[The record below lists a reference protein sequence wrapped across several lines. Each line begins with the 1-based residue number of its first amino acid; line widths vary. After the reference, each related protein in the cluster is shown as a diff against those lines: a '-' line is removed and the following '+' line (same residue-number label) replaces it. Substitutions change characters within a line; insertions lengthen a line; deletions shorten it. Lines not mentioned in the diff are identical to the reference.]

1 MKTIL
6 FILALSCQ
14 MVYSFGQASIKGR
27 VKDRQHDLP
36 LAAVLFLGPDS
47 SLVKGVVTDNEGRF
61 IFENVLPGNYLIAS
75 SMVGY
80 TRFISQEISVAEKDI
95 VLPDIIL
102 EESATE
108 LSEVVVNA
116 EKPLFEQ
123 QIDRL
128 VVNVQSS
135 ITLSGNTIL
144 EVLQKSP
151 GVMVNRQNNS
161 ISMSGK
167 VGVRVMINDK
177 LMQLQPDVVVQMLD
191 GMNASNVERIELI
204 TTPSARYDAEGSAGI
219 IHIVTKENTD
229 LGTSCLFT
237 LIAGAHWAET
247 LGGSFNLS
255 HRSKKFAAFLDYSVV
270 RNHNLHRS
278 QIDRKSLANGFVQTV
293 YDESSREN
301 VTNQQNLNVGVEW
314 KIDNSTTLSLL
325 VAGYRRN
332 WDLHATAHDANQAAA
347 DSTVIT
353 DLKIHESNIW
363 QSATGALGLQTK
375 INSKSEINVNLDY
388 LYYHNNNPSEYDNKL
403 FYEQHKINEASQIDL
418 QKKTPIRIL
427 IAGADYQYEAS
438 PSLTVEAGVK
448 AVTSHLDNNV
458 QVHRLINDVWT
469 VDPFFTSYSTL
480 REQTGAAYASTKWK
494 AGPQWQVNSGLRY
507 EYTHTTI
514 GTPTMKN
521 LVNRKYGYFFPA
533 ISIKK
538 ELASEKDFQF
548 SYSRRITRPTY
559 NDIAPYV
566 FFWGPSTFSSGNTS
580 LWPAISDA
588 LKIGYH
594 VKQWIISLQYNH
606 SRKEIIAYQPENDS
620 QSQNLIYRSQNLR
633 YANTIGLTNSYSF
646 TVAAWWEVQSN
657 LTATYQTAR
666 TSHLPENAGFHLYGL
681 NVNVNVTNVFQ
692 LPKNFALEISGFYQ
706 SRLLAGIAEYLPQGS
721 LNAGIQKKMGEKGTW
736 QLAMDDILDTNYW
749 RIKTNM
755 PQNNLDTSFNY
766 NFHNQFI
773 RLSYSR
779 TLGNNRLR
787 TIKLKSGSE
796 EERGRVN

>member
-6 FILALSCQ
+6 FILTLFCPV
-14 MVYSFGQASIKGR
+14 VYSFGQASIKGR
-27 VKDRQHDLP
+27 VKDTQRDLP
-36 LAAVLFLGPDS
+36 FVTVLLLGPDS

-61 IFENVLPGNYLIAS
+61 VFENVLSGNYLIAS

-80 TRFISQEISVAEKDI
+80 ARFISQRISIAEKNI

-102 EESATE
+102 EEAATE
-108 LSEVVVNA
+108 LNEVVVKA

-135 ITLSGNTIL
+135 ITLSGNSIL

-151 GVMVNRQNNS
+151 GVVVNRQNNS

-167 VGVRVMINDK
+167 TGVRIMINGK

-204 TTPSARYDAEGSAGI
+204 TTPPARYDAEGSAGI
-219 IHIVTKENTD
+219 IRIVTKENTD
-229 LGTSCLFT
+229 LGTSGSFT

-255 HRSKKFAAFLDYSVV
+255 HRNRKFAAFLDYSAL
-270 RNHNLHRS
+270 RNHNRHRS
-278 QIDRKSLANGFVQTV
+278 EVDRKSFTNGFVQTV
-293 YDESSREN
+293 YDVSSREN
-301 VTNQQNLNVGVEW
+301 VTNQQNLNAGFEW
-314 KIDNSTTLSLL
+314 KISTGTTLSLL

-332 WDLHATAHDANQAAA
+332 WDLHATAHDINHAAA

-375 INSKSEINVNLDY
+375 INPKSEIGVTLDY
-388 LYYHNNNPSEYDNKL
+388 LYYHNNNPSGYDNIL
-403 FYEQHKINEASQIDL
+403 FYEQHNLSEASQIDL

-427 IAGADYQYEAS
+427 IAGADYQYETS
-438 PSLTVEAGVK
+438 HSLTVEAGLK
-448 AVTSHLDNNV
+448 GVTTQLDNNV
-458 QVHRLINDVWT
+458 LVHRLIDDVWT
-469 VDPFFTSYSTL
+469 VDPFFTSYSSL
-480 REQTGAAYASTKWK
+480 SEQTGAAYVSTKWK
-494 AGPQWQVNSGLRY
+494 MGPQWQMNSGLRY

-533 ISIKK
+533 VSLKK
-538 ELASEKDFQF
+538 ELASERDIQF

-588 LKIGYH
+588 LRIGYH
-594 VKQWIISLQYNH
+594 VKQWIISLQYSH
-606 SRKEIIAYQPENDS
+606 SRKEIVSYQPENDS
-620 QSQNLIYRSQNLR
+620 QSENLIYRAQNLK
-633 YANTIGLTNSYSF
+633 YANTIGVTNSYSF
-646 TVAAWWEVQSN
+646 AVATWWEVQST
-657 LTATYQTAR
+657 LTATYQTAQ
-666 TSHLPENAGFHLYGL
+666 TSHLPDNAGFHLYGL
-681 NVNVNVTNVFQ
+681 NANVTSIFQ
-692 LPKNFALEISGFYQ
+692 FPKNFALEISGFYQ

-749 RIKTNM
+749 RIKTDM
-755 PQNNLDTSFNY
+755 PQNNLDANFNY

-779 TLGNNRLR
+779 KLGNNRLR
-787 TIKLKSGSE
+787 SVKLKSGSE